1 MERKRQLNPKTRL
14 HIIFH
19 IIGAVFLLSKV
30 GTIWYV
36 NNPNRWVEKGLL
48 LGLDIMIVIVMY
60 RLFDAQYKGNQKI
73 IRHEKI
79 TSEMMC
85 ITNDI
90 LSYVDIEALLQMI
103 LERAIDL
110 VPSAQKGSILILD
123 GDAFAYKAS
132 VGYDLNLLK
141 KVRFKL
147 EELLQY
153 TSQGVGEPSIVVN
166 IEQFNKERLSSTKFA
181 ILNQKGVL
189 QAKSILSSA
198 IVINGETY
206 GTINLDNMDRENA
219 FDEEDKQIIKHL
231 SAQIGIALKN
241 AQLVA
246 EMLEISR
253 YDGLTHAYS
262 RKYFEELFAK
272 QYNAAKQS
280 KQIFT
285 TCVIDLN
292 NLKDINDTFGHA
304 AGDKLLAFFASTIQK
319 NIRKVDLFARIGG
332 DEFAIVF
339 LNTDTEQVNCIMEK
353 IQIALAQN
361 PLEIGDRKHH
371 VSFAFGTAQ
380 YPGEGEDTRELMK
393 IADDRMYLHKGEMKC
408 DL

>member
-1 MERKRQLNPKTRL
+1 M
-14 HIIFH
+14 
-19 IIGAVFLLSKV
+19 
-30 GTIWYV
+30 
-36 NNPNRWVEKGLL
+36 
-48 LGLDIMIVIVMY
+48 
-60 RLFDAQYKGNQKI
+60 
-73 IRHEKI
+73 
-79 TSEMMC
+79 
-85 ITNDI
+85 
-90 LSYVDIEALLQMI
+90 
-103 LERAIDL
+103 
-110 VPSAQKGSILILD
+110 
-123 GDAFAYKAS
+123 
-132 VGYDLNLLK
+132 
-141 KVRFKL
+141 
-147 EELLQY
+147 
-153 TSQGVGEPSIVVN
+153 
-166 IEQFNKERLSSTKFA
+166 
-181 ILNQKGVL
+181 

-272 QYNAAKQS
+272 QHHVARQS

-380 YPGEGEDTRELMK
+380 YPEEGEDTRELMK